1 MKIPDTIRLTVT
13 AADIKEGQCREP
25 DRCPIA
31 RALFRRVLVYSA
43 SVGTKNASVKFIDGR
58 SQYTSSADYLLSPKA
73 MDFVRRFDA
82 GQSVEPAVFVL
93 ERSCAK

>member
-13 AADIKEGQCREP
+13 RADIKEGQCREP

-31 RALFRRVLVYSA
+31 RALDRRKGVYA
-43 SVGTKNASVKFIDGR
+43 VSVGTTNASVRFIDANIV
-58 SQYTSSADYLLSPKA
+58 SSAHYILSPKA

-82 GQSVEPAVFVL
+82 GQAVKPAVFVL